1 MVDGYLSGPACNIDD
16 YSALQKAVT
25 PSGARYK
32 VPSGARY
39 RVPSGARYRGSEP

>member
-1 MVDGYLSGPACNIDD
+1 MVDGFGWGPACNIDD

-25 PSGARYK
+25 PSGARY
-32 VPSGARY
+32 